1 MVDSGAPANGAETFA
16 APEVWG
22 NVPQRLANFTGRTE
36 LLDQLRKH
44 LTEQN
49 DAVVLH
55 ALQGTGGVGKTQL
68 AIEYIYRHARDY
80 QVIWWV
86 PCEQQPLM
94 RSALAAL
101 APRLEITGLPPDK
114 LDDAIN
120 AVRDALRRGRPYD
133 RWLLV
138 FDNADQPEDL
148 REVIPH
154 GSGHVLVTSR
164 NNRWVQYAKA
174 LEVDVFLPEESLEF
188 LRRRVPGLTATEADM
203 LAGELGHLPL
213 ALEQA
218 GALMFETAMTV
229 DIYLDRLKEEA
240 SKVLAQ
246 GTVLDYPV
254 PMAAA
259 WSISLERV
267 RRQMPS
273 AMSLLHRIAYFGP
286 EPISLDLINAGRHV
300 LGPSNLRDTIRDPYK
315 MSDVVREIGRYALAR
330 LDNLRRTLQ
339 MHRIIQTL
347 IREDLGDEEKNAAR
361 HDVHLLLAAADPDRP
376 DDIEV
381 WPVYD
386 DLLAHIGPS
395 SIIECEE
402 RDVRR
407 LVTNMGRF
415 LLLKG
420 DLRTAEE
427 WLKRGV
433 AEWTEKFPANDLYL
447 LVMRRLLAN
456 YLLSVG
462 QLTEAYELG
471 EETLAKLRAEHG
483 EDHDETLLML
493 NVFGG
498 ILRAQGKFRRALES
512 DQDSVPRHQRVFSNE
527 HPNTFRARN
536 NLAIDHALVA
546 KYEEALRTDNAT
558 YEDRLNYYGSDTHPQ
573 VLFTRNA
580 IARDQRLL
588 GLYHQA
594 RLDGERTYLAY
605 QDLVVQQKRLIPNH
619 TEVLLQ
625 ARELSVAR
633 RKAGA
638 FTAAIDLARDVF
650 HRHRDTYGRE
660 NPGTLAAAVTLSNAL
675 RLVGQYAQSASFS
688 EETARLYKISRGE
701 DYPFTH
707 GCALNTAIAL
717 RLMGEPRQARA
728 LLETAQKGLT
738 ASLGENHH
746 YTLTCLTNL
755 ASVLSELD
763 EHKAARQIGEE
774 ILERFRDRLGPNHPH
789 TLACAANLG
798 ADMIASG
805 DAAKGEALR
814 ADVVERFGLTL
825 GLDYHDVQAM
835 EEGRRIDFDFEPP
848 VV

>member
-1 MVDSGAPANGAETFA
+1 MT
-16 APEVWG
+16 
-22 NVPQRLANFTGRTE
+22 NFTGRTE

-101 APRLEITGLPPDK
+101 APRLDITGLPPEK

-120 AVRDALRRGRPYD
+120 AVRDALRRGRPFD

-154 GSGHVLVTSR
+154 GNGHVLVTSR

-174 LEVDVFLPEESLEF
+174 LEVDVFLPEESLDF
-188 LRRRVPGLTATEADM
+188 LRRRVPGLSAGEANL
-203 LAGELGHLPL
+203 LADELGHLPL

-229 DIYLDRLKEEA
+229 DTYISRLREEA

-273 AMSLLHRIAYFGP
+273 AMALLHRIAYFGP
-286 EPISLDLINAGRHV
+286 EPISLDLINKGRHV

-347 IREDLGDEEKNAAR
+347 IREDLDDDEKSAAR
-361 HDVHLLLAAADPDRP
+361 HDVHLLLGGADPDRP
-376 DDIEV
+376 DDLEV
-381 WPVYD
+381 WPIYD
-386 DLLAHIGPS
+386 DLLAHVGPS
-395 SIIECEE
+395 SIIDCDDG
-402 RDVRR
+402 DVRR
-407 LVTNMGRF
+407 LATNMGRF
-415 LLLKG
+415 LMQKG
-420 DLRTAEE
+420 DFQAAQE
-427 WLKRGV
+427 WLARG
-433 AEWTEKFPANDLYL
+433 ADAWAAKFPDNDLHL
-447 LVMRRLLAN
+447 LIMRRLLSN
-456 YLLSVG
+456 HLLNVG
-462 QLTEAYELG
+462 RIDEAFDLG
-471 EETLAKLRAEHG
+471 KDTLAKLRAEHG

-498 ILRAQGKFRRALES
+498 ILRAQGKFAAALDS
-512 DQDSVPRHQRVFSNE
+512 DTDSVPRHQRVFTSE

-536 NLAIDHALVA
+536 NQAIDHALVA
-546 KYEEALRTDNAT
+546 DYEEALRLDQSN
-558 YEDRLNYYGSDTHPQ
+558 YEDRLNHYGSDTHPQ
-573 VLFTRNA
+573 VLYTRNA
-580 IARDQRLL
+580 IARDLRLL
-588 GLYHQA
+588 GRYHQA
-594 RLDGERTYLAY
+594 RQEGERTYLAY
-605 QDLVVQQKRLIPNH
+605 QDLVIQQKRLIANH
-619 TEVLLQ
+619 TDVLLQ

-638 FTAAIDLARDVF
+638 FDEAYELARDVF

-660 NPGTLAAAVTLSNAL
+660 HPGTLAAGVTLANGL
-675 RLVGQYAQSASFS
+675 RLIGNHVQSASFS
-688 EETARLYKISRGE
+688 RDTASLYRATRGE
-701 DYPFTH
+701 DYPFTY

-717 RLMGEPRQARA
+717 RLTGEPGQAKS
-728 LLETAQKGLT
+728 LLEVAQAGLSET
-738 ASLGENHH
+738 LGEDHH
-746 YTLTCLTNL
+746 YTLTCATNL
-755 ASVLSELD
+755 ASTAAELG
-763 EHKAARQIGEE
+763 EHKVARRIGEE
-774 ILERFRDRLGPNHPH
+774 ILERFREVLGPDHPH

-798 ADMIASG
+798 ADMISTG
-805 DAAKGEALR
+805 DVAKGQALR
-814 ADVVERFGLTL
+814 ADVVERFGATL
-825 GLDYHDVQAM
+825 GADYHDVQAM